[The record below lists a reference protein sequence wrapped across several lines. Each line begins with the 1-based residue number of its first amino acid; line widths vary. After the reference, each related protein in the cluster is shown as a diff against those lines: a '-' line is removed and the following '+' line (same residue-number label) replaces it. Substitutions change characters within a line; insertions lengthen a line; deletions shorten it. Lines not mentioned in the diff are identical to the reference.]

1 MNKELLELNKDTLC
15 KLSELDKSKVYLFE
29 LEVGDSDK
37 DAIFNKL
44 RSFRAILKDIGVE
57 GILSTMQNGIGEFK
71 ITELKKYAKAEE
83 E

>member
-15 KLSELDKSKVYLFE
+15 KLSELNKSKVYLFE

-71 ITELKKYAKAEE
+71 VTELTKYLEAEDN
-83 E
+83 